1 MNRQNLRKML
11 TVFPLRAA
19 IVLAVLAML
28 TVPAQTQAQEQS
40 AQQSATSSDQKPS
53 GVVPPGVKLAQQMP
67 EMPPPRPFQFPKAAT
82 RTLPNGVRVFV
93 VTDRRQPSVAVSL
106 VMMSAGTI
114 HDPSGMPGIA
124 QMTAAMLTQ
133 GTATRSAQQFAQAID
148 SVGGSISASADDD
161 DTSANL
167 SIVANEVDY
176 GMQLF
181 SDAVLHPAFSDQEL
195 GRQRQQALSGL
206 QVQYSDAGYLAS
218 AVFDRAVYG
227 ASPYGQPGEGT
238 PDSVKKIQRDDLVKF
253 HDSSYAPNDALMA
266 FAGDITPE
274 RAFGLAQKYF
284 GAWEKKEIPAE
295 EPAAPSPLS
304 GMHFYIIDKPDAVQT
319 QIRVGKL
326 GIRRD
331 SSDYLPLLVTNRI
344 FGGGFNSRLNTEVR
358 VKKGLT
364 YGASS
369 GFDSN
374 RFAGSFDAG
383 TSTRTEAT
391 VEATKLIVDLIS
403 KMSTGDVTPEEL
415 KFAQEYL
422 SGVYP
427 IQSETAAQVA
437 GRILTVAEYGLPA
450 DYNDTYQQKILG
462 VDEAGVRD
470 MSSRYFNPQDLDIV
484 LVGNASKFSDGLKAD
499 YPNAKW
505 DEIPLAQLDLLNAD
519 MRKPEAAA
527 PAASPESLARGH
539 EILLAAA
546 QAAGGAALSS
556 VKGVEIT
563 EKGNIYMGPS
573 PLAITVKWQVQY
585 PDKVHSE
592 IGTPM
597 GQMVQVT
604 DGKAA
609 WIQSPQGTSDVPA
622 SAVGEFERGI
632 LLFGGWGLY
641 QQALAGN
648 VQAQYVGQEDM
659 DGKKADAVNWLASFG
674 TIKLYFDMESHLLI
688 AAKFQSTGMQ
698 GTEDN
703 DEHWSDFR
711 TVEGL
716 QFPYQTVLNRGG
728 QKFTDS
734 TIQEVHLNPALDPS
748 LFTKPGSSEPPK
760 QP

>member
-1 MNRQNLRKML
+1 MNTKKLISVL
-11 TVFPLRAA
+11 PLRAA
-19 IVLAVLAML
+19 VTLAVLAML
-28 TVPAQTQAQEQS
+28 TVPTQAQTQDQA
-40 AQQSATSSDQKPS
+40 AQQSAASSDQKPS
-53 GVVPPGVKLAQQMP
+53 GTVPLGVNLVPQMP
-67 EMPPPRPFQFPKAAT
+67 EMPPPRAFHFPKAAT
-82 RTLPNGVRVFV
+82 RTLANGLRIFV
-93 VTDRRQPSVAVSL
+93 VTDRRQPSVAVNL

-114 HDPSGMPGIA
+114 HDPVGMPGTA

-133 GTATRSAQQFAQAID
+133 GTTTRSAQQFAQAID
-148 SVGGSISASADDD
+148 SVGGNISASAGDDES
-161 DTSANL
+161 SASL
-167 SIVANEVDY
+167 SIVANDADY

-181 SDAVLHPAFSDQEL
+181 SDAVLHPAFADQEL

-206 QVQYSDAGYLAS
+206 QVEYSDAGYLAS

-227 ASPYGQPGEGT
+227 ASPYGLPGEGT

-253 HDSSYAPNDALMA
+253 HDASYAPNDTLMA

-274 RAFGLAQKYF
+274 RAFALAEKYF
-284 GAWEKKEIPAE
+284 GGWEKKDIPTE
-295 EPAAPSPLS
+295 EPAAPAPLS
-304 GMHFYIIDKPDAVQT
+304 GLHFLVVDKPDAVQT

-331 SSDYLPLLVTNRI
+331 SPDYLPLVVTNRI

-369 GFDSN
+369 GFDAN
-374 RFAGSFDAG
+374 RFGGSFDAG

-391 VEATKLIVDLIS
+391 VEATKLIIDLIA
-403 KMSTGDVTPEEL
+403 KMSTGDVTPAEL

-462 VDEAGVRD
+462 VDDASVRE
-470 MSSRYFNPQDLDIV
+470 MSSKYFNPQDLDIV

-499 YPNAKW
+499 YPSAKW
-505 DEIPLAQLDLLNAD
+505 DEIPLAQMDLLNAD
-519 MRKPEAAA
+519 MRKSAAAA

-539 EILLAAA
+539 EILLSAA

-556 VKGVEIT
+556 LKGAEIT
-563 EKGNIYMGPS
+563 EKGNIYAGPT

-609 WIQSPQGTSDVPA
+609 WIQSPQGTAEVPG
-622 SAVGEFERGI
+622 SIVGEFERGI

-659 DGKKADAVNWLASFG
+659 DGRKTDAVNWLASFG
-674 TIKLYFDMESHLLI
+674 TIKLYFDTETHLLI

-711 TVEGL
+711 AIEGL

-734 TIQEVHLNPALDPS
+734 TVQEIHLNPALDPS
-748 LFTKPGSSEPPK
+748 LFTKPGSPQPPK
-760 QP
+760 QM

>member
-1 MNRQNLRKML
+1 MNGPNLRKIL
-11 TVFPLRAA
+11 NLFPFCAA
-19 IVLAVLAML
+19 IFSLALFALL
-28 TVPAQTQAQEQS
+28 TFSAHAQDQA
-40 AQQSATSSDQKPS
+40 AQQTAASSDQKPS
-53 GVVPPGVKLAQQMP
+53 GVVPPGVKLVPQMP
-67 EMPPPRPFQFPKAAT
+67 EIHPPRPFHFPKAAT
-82 RTLPNGVRVFV
+82 RTLPNGLRIFV
-93 VTDRRQPSVAVSL
+93 VADHRQPSVAVSL

-161 DTSANL
+161 ATSADL
-167 SIVANEVDY
+167 SVVASDADF
-176 GMQLF
+176 GMQLL

-206 QVQYSDAGYLAS
+206 QVEYSDAGYLAS
-218 AVFDRAVYG
+218 AVFDRAAYG
-227 ASPYGQPGEGT
+227 ASPYGLPGEGT

-253 HDSSYAPNDALMA
+253 HDSSYAPNATLIA
-266 FAGDITPE
+266 FAGDITAE
-274 RAFGLAQKYF
+274 RAFALAEKYF
-284 GAWEKKEIPAE
+284 GSWGKKDLWAE
-295 EPAAPSPLS
+295 EAAAPAPLS
-304 GMHFYIIDKPDAVQT
+304 GLHFIVVDKPDAVQT

-331 SSDYLPLLVTNRI
+331 SPDYLPLLVTNRI

-364 YGASS
+364 YGAFSS
-369 GFDSN
+369 FGAN
-374 RFAGSFDAG
+374 RFAGSFNAG

-391 VEATKLIVDLIS
+391 VEAAKLIVDLIA
-403 KMSTGDVTPEEL
+403 KMSTGDVTPAEL

-437 GRILTVAEYGLPA
+437 GRILAVAKYGLPA

-462 VDEAGVRD
+462 VDEASVRD
-470 MSSRYFNPQDLDIV
+470 MASRYFNPQDLDIV
-484 LVGNASKFSDGLKAD
+484 LVGNAAKFLNGLKAD

-505 DEIPLAQLDLLNAD
+505 DEIPLAQLDLLSPD
-519 MRKPEAAA
+519 LRKPAAAA
-527 PAASPESLARGH
+527 PAASPESLAHGH

-546 QAAGGAALSS
+546 QATGGAAISS
-556 VKGVEIT
+556 LKGAEIL
-563 EKGNIYMGPS
+563 EKGNIYTPQG

-604 DGKAA
+604 DGKSA
-609 WIQSPQGTSDVPA
+609 WIQSPRGTAEVPS

-632 LLFGGWGLY
+632 LLFGAWGLY
-641 QQALAGN
+641 QQALSGN
-648 VQAQYVGQEDM
+648 VQAQYIGQEDM
-659 DGKKADAVNWLASFG
+659 DGKKTDAVNWLASFG
-674 TIKLYFDMESHLLI
+674 TIKLYFDSATHLLI
-688 AAKFQSTGMQ
+688 AAKFQSTGTQ
-698 GTEDN
+698 GTEDS

-716 QFPYQTVLNRGG
+716 QFPYQSVLNRSG

-734 TIQEVHLNPALDPS
+734 TVQEVHLNPALDPA
-748 LFTKPGSSEPPK
+748 LFTKPGASEPPK